1 MVALIAITAFETVC
15 NVAGVGAVFPS
26 GVAVCREGLTAVC
39 TSEVVHGFAVD
50 LFWVGVPPGNTAF
63 VGAELDAFP
72 AWGLREQCTAL
83 QAEVGIQV
91 DTAVVGG
98 LCAGQPYLSA
108 VCDNGIFLQSHCLCD
123 GGISAAL

>member
-1 MVALIAITAFETVC
+1 MS
-15 NVAGVGAVFPS
+15 AGEFIYS
-26 GVAVCREGLTAVC
+26 
-39 TSEVVHGFAVD
+39 FAVD
-50 LFWVGVPPGNTAF
+50 LFRVGIPPGNTTF
-63 VGAELDAFP
+63 IRAELDAFP

-108 VCDNGIFLQSHCLCD
+108 VRDNGIFLQSHCLCD
-123 GGISAAL
+123 GGISEPL

>member
-1 MVALIAITAFETVC
+1 MTAVL
-15 NVAGVGAVFPS
+15 PS
-26 GVAVCREGLTAVC
+26 GIAVCCEWLTAV
-39 TSEVVHGFAVD
+39 SAGEFIYSFAVD
-50 LFWVGVPPGNTAF
+50 LFRVGIPPGNTTF
-63 VGAELDAFP
+63 IRAELDAFP

-108 VCDNGIFLQSHCLCD
+108 VCDNGIWKLCPCP
-123 GGISAAL
+123 AMA